1 MRNALFLIPLLWL
14 VAGCQSD
21 TLYQKEVT
29 LPESGWTRNEP
40 VSYEFEIQDTSIFY
54 ELMLD
59 VEAKDVYRYQN
70 LYINIHT
77 QFPDGK
83 LEKDIVSLEMGTPG
97 GKWHG
102 KCSAGTC
109 KVPIQLQQK
118 FRFPIKGDYKI
129 NLHQFTRMDTIKDL
143 SSLRLS
149 INKVVE

>member
-1 MRNALFLIPLLWL
+1 MRKSLFLIPLLW
-14 VAGCQSD
+14 VVTGCHSD

-29 LPESGWTRNEP
+29 LPESGWARNEAI
-40 VSYEFEIQDTSIFY
+40 SYEFEIKDTTVFY

-70 LYINIHT
+70 LYININT

-83 LEKDIVSLEMGTPG
+83 LEKDIVSLELGTPG

-102 KCSAGTC
+102 KCSGGTC
-109 KVPIQLQQK
+109 RVPIQLQQK
-118 FRFPIKGDYKI
+118 FRFPVKGDYKI
-129 NLHQFTRMDTIKDL
+129 NLEQFTRIDTIKDL